1 MTDSSPF
8 LHHRDD
14 DLATAAAW
22 VLGALPE
29 PEAEAYAS
37 HLAGCAECRDEVAR
51 LQPVAD
57 ALPLAAP
64 DAEPSPNLKLRI
76 MAEVEREASLLAAAG
91 PEADRPPAPRRE
103 RQAPRWWRWLIAR
116 PALVAAGLAVG
127 LVLGVG
133 AGMLASGGEEDPGA
147 LSASVT
153 ALGPGGGTHGELLQ
167 SGRHAEIR
175 VDGVPSPP
183 PGRVYQV
190 WIVRDGKPAPDA
202 VFTVDRDG
210 DGSVVLEGDLSGAE
224 QVLITNEPE
233 GGSRR
238 PTSDPTLGATPA

>member
-1 MTDSSPF
+1 MTDLSA
-8 LHHRDD
+8 HHDD
-14 DLATAAAW
+14 QLATAAAW

-29 PEAEAYAS
+29 PEAAAFAA
-37 HLAGCAECRDEVAR
+37 HLADCPVCRDEIAR

-64 DAEPSPNLKLRI
+64 DAQPSPNLKLRI

-91 PEADRPPAPRRE
+91 PEADRPPVAETE
-103 RQAPRWWRWLIAR
+103 RQSPRWWRWLAAR
-116 PALVAAGLAVG
+116 PALVAAGLAVV
-127 LVLGVG
+127 LALGVSAG
-133 AGMLASGGEEDPGA
+133 ALTSGGDESPGA

-153 ALGPGGGTHGELLQ
+153 SLGPGGGTHGELVQ
-167 SGRHAEIR
+167 SGQHAELR

-210 DGSVVLEGDLSGAE
+210 DGSVVLEGNLSGADE
-224 QVLITNEPE
+224 VLITSEPE